1 LTESRSTRAV
11 GNKRGICQ
19 RREDDDDNGDDV
31 GNGDHDEDNDGDVG
45 ENNEVT
51 IRHYSERNI

>member
-1 LTESRSTRAV
+1 LE
-11 GNKRGICQ
+11 RGICQ
-19 RREDDDDNGDDV
+19 RREDDDDNDV

-51 IRHYSERNI
+51 IRRYSERNI